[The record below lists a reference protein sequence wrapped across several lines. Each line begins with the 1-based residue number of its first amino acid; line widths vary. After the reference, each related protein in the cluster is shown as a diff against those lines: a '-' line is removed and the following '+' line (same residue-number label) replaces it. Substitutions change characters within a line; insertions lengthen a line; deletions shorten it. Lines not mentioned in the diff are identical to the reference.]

1 MLCIISGVS
10 FAIIWGHSLV
20 FLFDSHSRSNIGQI
34 EQNGKSVLLKL
45 YVLQNVES
53 YIKEIYVPPRQE
65 MFMETQYF
73 RITTTDETKD

>member
-1 MLCIISGVS
+1 
-10 FAIIWGHSLV
+10 LV

-45 YVLQNVES
+45 YAH
-53 YIKEIYVPPRQE
+53 YIKEIYVPPGQE

-73 RITTTDETKD
+73 RITTTDETKDKIKLSIYKKRQLDAQRKYR